1 MQKVS
6 IVTLGCPKN
15 QADSEM
21 IKGLLMEKGY
31 SYEQDPALADIIVV
45 NTCGF
50 IEDAK
55 QESINTLLEM
65 GQYKKTGRCKLMVAS
80 GCLTQRY
87 GKELMRE
94 MPELDV
100 ILGTTSFP
108 EIIEAINQ
116 AAQGKRVMNIR
127 HPDFVLPEGL
137 PRDSLEKSHYAYLR
151 IAEGCNNHCS
161 YCIIPKLR
169 GSYRSRRWQDILE
182 EGRSIVSGGAKEVIL
197 IAQDTTGYG
206 RDLYGERKL
215 PWLINK
221 LCEIDGLHWLRLLY
235 CYPDGITRELVE
247 TMRDQSKLCNYL
259 DIPIQHASD
268 KILKLMNRRTTADQ
282 TERLLNHLKENIP
295 GLVIRSTAIV
305 GFPGETDDDF
315 QKLLTLVRKGYID
328 RLGVFVYSREEDTP
342 AFGFS
347 GRVPRRTAE
356 ERKEILMLEQQQI
369 SLRNNR
375 AMVGQVLEVMTDGHD
390 QNGYYG
396 RTYGDAPEIDN
407 TVLFHSDKEIKAGE
421 FVRVKVE
428 HALEYDLVGRV
439 VG

>member
-1 MQKVS
+1 MQRVS
-6 IVTLGCPKN
+6 IITLGCPKN

-31 SYEQDPALADIIVV
+31 TYEQDPALADIIVV

-65 GQYKKTGRCKLMVAS
+65 AQYKKTGRCRLMVAS
-80 GCLTQRY
+80 GCLAQRY

-94 MPELDV
+94 MPEIDV
-100 ILGTTSFP
+100 LLGTTSFP
-108 EIIEAINQ
+108 EIIEAVKQ
-116 AAQGKRVMNIR
+116 AAQGKRVLNIR
-127 HPDFVLPEGL
+127 HPDSVIPEGL

-151 IAEGCNNHCS
+151 IAEGCDNHCS
-161 YCIIPKLR
+161 YCIIPRIR
-169 GSYRSRRWQDILE
+169 GSYRSRRWEDILE
-182 EGRSIVSGGAKEVIL
+182 EGKFLVSGGVKELIL
-197 IAQDTTGYG
+197 VAQDTTGYG

-221 LCEIDGLHWLRLLY
+221 LCEIDGLHWMRLLY

-268 KILKLMNRRTTADQ
+268 RILRLMNRRTTAAQ
-282 TERLLNHLKENIP
+282 TERLLNYVKENIP
-295 GLVIRSTAIV
+295 GVIIRSTVIV

-315 QKLLTLVRKGYID
+315 KKLLALVRKGYID

-342 AFGFS
+342 AYGFS
-347 GRVPRRTAE
+347 GRVPRSTAE
-356 ERKEILMLEQQQI
+356 QRREILMLEQQQI
-369 SLRNNR
+369 SLKNNR
-375 AMVGQVLEVMTDGHD
+375 EMVGKVLEVLTDGRD
-390 QNGYYG
+390 RDGYYG

-407 TVLFHSDKEIKAGE
+407 TVLFHSDKEIMAGE
-421 FVRVKVE
+421 YVRVKVE

>member
-1 MQKVS
+1 MQRVS
-6 IVTLGCPKN
+6 IITLGCPKN

-31 SYEQDPALADIIVV
+31 TYEQDPALADIIVV

-65 GQYKKTGRCKLMVAS
+65 AQYKKTGRCGLMVAS
-80 GCLTQRY
+80 GCLAQRY

-94 MPELDV
+94 MPEIDV
-100 ILGTTSFP
+100 LLGTTSFP
-108 EIIEAINQ
+108 EIIEAVKQ
-116 AAQGKRVMNIR
+116 AAQGKRVLNIR
-127 HPDFVLPEGL
+127 HPDFAIPEGQ
-137 PRDSLEKSHYAYLR
+137 PRDRLEKSHYAYLR
-151 IAEGCNNHCS
+151 NAKGCDHHCS
-161 YCIIPKLR
+161 YCIIPRIR
-169 GSYRSRRWQDILE
+169 GSYRSRRWNDTME
-182 EGRSIVSGGAKEVIL
+182 EGKFLVSDGAKELIL
-197 IAQDTTGYG
+197 VAQDTTGYG

-221 LCEIDGLHWLRLLY
+221 LCEIDGLHWMRLLY

-268 KILKLMNRRTTADQ
+268 RILRLMNRRTTAAQ
-282 TERLLNHLKENIP
+282 TERLLNYVKENIP
-295 GLVIRSTAIV
+295 GVIIRSTVIV
-305 GFPGETDDDF
+305 GFPGETEDDF
-315 QKLLTLVRKGYID
+315 KRLLTLVRKGYID

-342 AFGFS
+342 AYGFS
-347 GRVPRRTAE
+347 GRVPRSTAE
-356 ERKEILMLEQQQI
+356 QRREILMLEQQQI
-369 SLRNNR
+369 SLKNNR
-375 AMVGQVLEVMTDGHD
+375 EMVGKVLEVLTDGRD
-390 QNGYYG
+390 RDGYYG

-407 TVLFHSDKEIKAGE
+407 AVLFHSDREIKAGE
-421 FVRVKVE
+421 YVRVKVE

>member
-1 MQKVS
+1 MQRVS

-31 SYEQDPALADIIVV
+31 TYEQDPAQADIIVV

-65 GQYKKTGRCKLMVAS
+65 AQYKKTGRCRLMVAS
-80 GCLTQRY
+80 GCLAQRY

-94 MPELDV
+94 MPEIDV
-100 ILGTTSFP
+100 LLGTTSFP
-108 EIIEAINQ
+108 EIIEAVKQ
-116 AAQGKRVMNIR
+116 AAQGKRVLNIR
-127 HPDFVLPEGL
+127 HPDFAIPEGL
-137 PRDSLEKSHYAYLR
+137 PRDSLEKSHFAYLR
-151 IAEGCNNHCS
+151 IAEGCDNHCS
-161 YCIIPKLR
+161 YCVIPRIR
-169 GSYRSRRWQDILE
+169 GKYRSRRWEDILE
-182 EGRSIVSGGAKEVIL
+182 EGKSLVSGGAKELIL
-197 IAQDTTGYG
+197 VAQDTTGYG

-221 LCEIDGLHWLRLLY
+221 LCEIDGLHWMRLLY

-268 KILKLMNRRTTADQ
+268 RILRLMNRRTTAAQ
-282 TERLLNHLKENIP
+282 TERLLNYVKENIP
-295 GLVIRSTAIV
+295 GVIIRSTVIV
-305 GFPGETDDDF
+305 GFPGETEDDF
-315 QKLLTLVRKGYID
+315 KRLLTLVRKGYID

-342 AFGFS
+342 AYGFS
-347 GRVPRRTAE
+347 GRVPRSTAE
-356 ERKEILMLEQQQI
+356 QRREILMLEQQQI
-369 SLRNNR
+369 SLKNNR
-375 AMVGQVLEVMTDGHD
+375 EMVGKVLEVLTDGRD
-390 QNGYYG
+390 RDGYYG

-407 TVLFHSDKEIKAGE
+407 TVLFHSDKEIMAGE
-421 FVRVKVE
+421 YVRVKVE

>member
-15 QADSEM
+15 LADSEI

-31 SYEQDPALADIIVV
+31 YYEQDPALADIIVV

-55 QESINTLLEM
+55 LESINTLLEM
-65 GQYKKTGRCKLMVAS
+65 AQYKKTGRCRLMVAS

-94 MPELDV
+94 MPEIDV
-100 ILGTTSFP
+100 LMGTTSFP
-108 EIIEAINQ
+108 EIVEAINQ
-116 AAQGKRVMNIR
+116 AAQGKRVLNIR
-127 HPDFVLPEGL
+127 HPDFFIPEGL
-137 PRDSLEKSHYAYLR
+137 PRDSLENSHYAYLR
-151 IAEGCNNHCS
+151 IAEGCDNHCS
-161 YCIIPKLR
+161 YCIIPRIR
-169 GSYRSRRWQDILE
+169 GRYRSRRWEDILE
-182 EGRSIVSGGAKEVIL
+182 EGRSLVSGGAKELIL

-215 PWLINK
+215 PWLLSK
-221 LCEIDGLHWLRLLY
+221 LCDIDGLYWLRLLY

-247 TMRDQSKLCNYL
+247 TMNAQPKLCNYL

-268 KILKLMNRRTTADQ
+268 RILRSMNRRTTAAQ
-282 TERLLNHLKENIP
+282 TERLLNYVKENIP
-295 GLVIRSTAIV
+295 GVVIRSTVIV

-315 QKLLTLVRKGYID
+315 RKLLALIRKGYID

-342 AFGFS
+342 AYGFS
-347 GRVPRRTAE
+347 GRVPRSTAR

-375 AMVGQVLEVMTDGHD
+375 AMVGKVLEVLTDGHD
-390 QNGYYG
+390 RDGYYG

-407 TVLFHSDKEIKAGE
+407 AVLFHSDKEIKAGE
-421 FVRVKVE
+421 YVRVKVE

>member
-15 QADSEM
+15 QADSEL

-31 SYEQDPALADIIVV
+31 SYEQDPALADVIVV

-65 GQYKKTGRCKLMVAS
+65 AQYKKIGRCRLMVAT
-80 GCLTQRY
+80 GCLAQRY

-94 MPELDV
+94 MPEIDV
-100 ILGTTSFP
+100 LMGTTSFP
-108 EIIEAINQ
+108 EIVEAINQ
-116 AAQGKRVMNIR
+116 AAQGKRVLNIR
-127 HPDFVLPEGL
+127 HPDFVIPEGL
-137 PRDSLEKSHYAYLR
+137 PRDSLENSHYAYLR
-151 IAEGCNNHCS
+151 IAEGCDNHCS
-161 YCIIPKLR
+161 YCIIPRIR
-169 GSYRSRRWQDILE
+169 GRYRSRRWEDILE
-182 EGRSIVSGGAKEVIL
+182 EGRSLVSGGAKELIL

-215 PWLINK
+215 PWLLSK
-221 LCEIDGLHWLRLLY
+221 LCDIDGLYWLRLLY

-247 TMRDQSKLCNYL
+247 TMNAQPKLCNYL

-268 KILKLMNRRTTADQ
+268 RILRSMNRRTTAAQ
-282 TERLLNHLKENIP
+282 TERLLNYVKENIP
-295 GLVIRSTAIV
+295 GVVIRSTVIV

-315 QKLLTLVRKGYID
+315 RKLLALIRKGYID

-342 AFGFS
+342 AYGFS
-347 GRVPRRTAE
+347 GRVPRSTAR

-375 AMVGQVLEVMTDGHD
+375 AMVGKVLEVITDGRVRAR
-390 QNGYYG
+390 YYG

-407 TVLFHSDKEIKAGE
+407 AVLFHSDKDIKAGE
-421 FVRVKVE
+421 YVRVKVE

>member
-1 MQKVS
+1 MQRVS
-6 IVTLGCPKN
+6 IITLGCPKN

-31 SYEQDPALADIIVV
+31 TYEQDPALADIIVV

-65 GQYKKTGRCKLMVAS
+65 AQYKKTGRCGLMVAS
-80 GCLTQRY
+80 GCLAQRY

-94 MPELDV
+94 MPEIDV
-100 ILGTTSFP
+100 LLGTTSFP
-108 EIIEAINQ
+108 EIIEAVKQ
-116 AAQGKRVMNIR
+116 ATQGKRVLNIR
-127 HPDFVLPEGL
+127 HPDFAIPEGL

-151 IAEGCNNHCS
+151 IAEGCDNHCS
-161 YCIIPKLR
+161 YCIIPRIR
-169 GSYRSRRWQDILE
+169 GKYRSRRWEDILG
-182 EGRSIVSGGAKEVIL
+182 EGKFLVSGGAKELIL
-197 IAQDTTGYG
+197 VAQDTTGYG

-221 LCEIDGLHWLRLLY
+221 LCEIDGLYWLRLLY

-247 TMRDQSKLCNYL
+247 TVRDHPKLCNYL

-268 KILKLMNRRTTADQ
+268 RILRSMNRRTTAAQ
-282 TERLLNHLKENIP
+282 TERLLNYVKENIP
-295 GLVIRSTAIV
+295 GVIIRSTVIV

-315 QKLLTLVRKGYID
+315 KKLLTLVRKGYID

-342 AFGFS
+342 AYGFS
-347 GRVPRRTAE
+347 GRVPRSIAE
-356 ERKEILMLEQQQI
+356 QRREILMLEQQQI
-369 SLRNNR
+369 SLKNNR
-375 AMVGQVLEVMTDGHD
+375 EMVGKVLEVLTDGRD
-390 QNGYYG
+390 RDGYYG

-407 TVLFHSDKEIKAGE
+407 TVLFHSDKEIMAGE
-421 FVRVKVE
+421 YVRVKVE

>member
-1 MQKVS
+1 MQRVS
-6 IVTLGCPKN
+6 IITLGCPKN

-31 SYEQDPALADIIVV
+31 TYEQDPALADIIVV

-65 GQYKKTGRCKLMVAS
+65 AQYKKTGRCGLMVAS
-80 GCLTQRY
+80 GCLAQRY

-94 MPELDV
+94 MPEIDV
-100 ILGTTSFP
+100 LLGTTSFP
-108 EIIEAINQ
+108 EIIEAVKQ
-116 AAQGKRVMNIR
+116 AAQGKRVLNIR
-127 HPDFVLPEGL
+127 HPDFAIPEGL

-151 IAEGCNNHCS
+151 IAEGCDNHCS
-161 YCIIPKLR
+161 YCIIPRIR
-169 GSYRSRRWQDILE
+169 GSYRSRRWEDILE
-182 EGRSIVSGGAKEVIL
+182 EGKFLVSDGAKELIL
-197 IAQDTTGYG
+197 VAQDTTGYG

-221 LCEIDGLHWLRLLY
+221 LCEIDGLHWMRLLY

-268 KILKLMNRRTTADQ
+268 RILRLMNRRTTAAQ
-282 TERLLNHLKENIP
+282 TERLLNYVKENIP
-295 GLVIRSTAIV
+295 GVIIRSTVIV
-305 GFPGETDDDF
+305 GFPGETEDDF
-315 QKLLTLVRKGYID
+315 KRLLTLVRKGYID

-342 AFGFS
+342 AYGFS
-347 GRVPRRTAE
+347 GRVPRSTAE
-356 ERKEILMLEQQQI
+356 QRREILMLEQQQI
-369 SLRNNR
+369 SLKNNR
-375 AMVGQVLEVMTDGHD
+375 EMVGKVLEVLTDGRD
-390 QNGYYG
+390 RDGYYG

-407 TVLFHSDKEIKAGE
+407 TVLFHSDKEIMAGE
-421 FVRVKVE
+421 YVRVKVE

-439 VG
+439 V

>member
-1 MQKVS
+1 MQRVS
-6 IVTLGCPKN
+6 IITLGCPKN

-31 SYEQDPALADIIVV
+31 TYEQDPALADIIVV

-65 GQYKKTGRCKLMVAS
+65 AQYKKTGRCGLMVAS
-80 GCLTQRY
+80 GCLAQRY

-94 MPELDV
+94 MPEIDV
-100 ILGTTSFP
+100 LLGTTSFP
-108 EIIEAINQ
+108 EIIEAVKQ
-116 AAQGKRVMNIR
+116 AAQGKRVLNIR
-127 HPDFVLPEGL
+127 HPDFAIPEGL

-151 IAEGCNNHCS
+151 IAEGCDNHCS
-161 YCIIPKLR
+161 YCIIPRIR
-169 GSYRSRRWQDILE
+169 GSYRSRRWEDILE
-182 EGRSIVSGGAKEVIL
+182 EGKFLVSGGVKELIL
-197 IAQDTTGYG
+197 VAQDTTGYG

-221 LCEIDGLHWLRLLY
+221 LCEIDGLHWMRLLY

-268 KILKLMNRRTTADQ
+268 RILRLMNRRTTAAQ
-282 TERLLNHLKENIP
+282 TERLLNYVKENIP
-295 GLVIRSTAIV
+295 GVIIRSTVIV

-315 QKLLTLVRKGYID
+315 KKLLALVRKGYID

-342 AFGFS
+342 AYGFS
-347 GRVPRRTAE
+347 GRVPRSTAE
-356 ERKEILMLEQQQI
+356 QRREILMLEQQQI
-369 SLRNNR
+369 SLKNNR
-375 AMVGQVLEVMTDGHD
+375 EMVGKVLEVLADGRD
-390 QNGYYG
+390 RDGYYG

-407 TVLFHSDKEIKAGE
+407 AVLFHSDREIKAGE
-421 FVRVKVE
+421 YVRVKVE

>member
-1 MQKVS
+1 MQRVS
-6 IVTLGCPKN
+6 IITLGCPKN

-31 SYEQDPALADIIVV
+31 TYEQDPALADIIVV

-65 GQYKKTGRCKLMVAS
+65 AQYKKTGRCRLMVAS
-80 GCLTQRY
+80 GCLAQRY

-94 MPELDV
+94 MPEIDV
-100 ILGTTSFP
+100 LLGTTSFP
-108 EIIEAINQ
+108 EIIEAVKQ
-116 AAQGKRVMNIR
+116 AAQGKRVLNIR
-127 HPDFVLPEGL
+127 HPDSVIPEGL

-151 IAEGCNNHCS
+151 IAEGCDNHCS
-161 YCIIPKLR
+161 YCIIPRIR
-169 GSYRSRRWQDILE
+169 GSYRSRRWEDILE
-182 EGRSIVSGGAKEVIL
+182 EGKFLVSDGAKELIL
-197 IAQDTTGYG
+197 VAQDTTGYG

-221 LCEIDGLHWLRLLY
+221 LCEIDGLHWMRLLY

-268 KILKLMNRRTTADQ
+268 RILRLMNRRTTAAQ
-282 TERLLNHLKENIP
+282 TERLLNYVKENIP
-295 GLVIRSTAIV
+295 GVIIRSTVIV
-305 GFPGETDDDF
+305 GFPGETEDDF
-315 QKLLTLVRKGYID
+315 KRLLTLVRKGYID

-342 AFGFS
+342 AYGFS
-347 GRVPRRTAE
+347 GRVPRSTAE
-356 ERKEILMLEQQQI
+356 QRREILMLEQQQI
-369 SLRNNR
+369 SLKNNR
-375 AMVGQVLEVMTDGHD
+375 EMVGKVLEVLTDGRD
-390 QNGYYG
+390 RDGYYG

-407 TVLFHSDKEIKAGE
+407 TVLFHSDKEIMAGE
-421 FVRVKVE
+421 YVRVKVE

-439 VG
+439 V

>member
-1 MQKVS
+1 MQRVS
-6 IVTLGCPKN
+6 IITLGCPKN

-31 SYEQDPALADIIVV
+31 TYEQDPALADIIVV

-65 GQYKKTGRCKLMVAS
+65 AQYKKTGRCRLMVAS
-80 GCLTQRY
+80 GCLAQRY

-94 MPELDV
+94 MPEIDV
-100 ILGTTSFP
+100 LLGTTSFP
-108 EIIEAINQ
+108 EIIEAVKQ
-116 AAQGKRVMNIR
+116 AAQGKRVLNIR
-127 HPDFVLPEGL
+127 HPDFAIPEGL
-137 PRDSLEKSHYAYLR
+137 PRDSLEKSHFAYLR
-151 IAEGCNNHCS
+151 IAEGCDNHCS
-161 YCIIPKLR
+161 YCVIPRIR
-169 GSYRSRRWQDILE
+169 GKYRSRRWEDILE
-182 EGRSIVSGGAKEVIL
+182 EGKSLVSGGAKELIL
-197 IAQDTTGYG
+197 VAQDTTGYG

-221 LCEIDGLHWLRLLY
+221 LCEIDGLHWMRLLY

-268 KILKLMNRRTTADQ
+268 RILRLMNRRTTAAQ
-282 TERLLNHLKENIP
+282 TERLLNYVKENIP
-295 GLVIRSTAIV
+295 GVIIRSTVIV
-305 GFPGETDDDF
+305 GFPGETEDDF
-315 QKLLTLVRKGYID
+315 KRLLTLVRKGYID

-342 AFGFS
+342 AYGFS
-347 GRVPRRTAE
+347 GRVPRSTAE
-356 ERKEILMLEQQQI
+356 QRREILMLEQQQI
-369 SLRNNR
+369 SLKNNR
-375 AMVGQVLEVMTDGHD
+375 EMVGKVLEVLTDGRD
-390 QNGYYG
+390 RDGYYG

-407 TVLFHSDKEIKAGE
+407 AVLFHSDREIKAGE
-421 FVRVKVE
+421 YVRVKVE

-439 VG
+439 V

>member
-1 MQKVS
+1 MQRVS
-6 IVTLGCPKN
+6 IITLGCPKN

-31 SYEQDPALADIIVV
+31 TYEQDPAQADIIVV

-65 GQYKKTGRCKLMVAS
+65 AQYKKTGRCRLMVAS
-80 GCLTQRY
+80 GCLAQRY

-94 MPELDV
+94 MPEIDV
-100 ILGTTSFP
+100 LLGTTSFP
-108 EIIEAINQ
+108 EIIEAVKQ
-116 AAQGKRVMNIR
+116 AAQGKRVLNIR
-127 HPDFVLPEGL
+127 HPDFAIPEGL

-151 IAEGCNNHCS
+151 IAEGCDNHCS
-161 YCIIPKLR
+161 YCIIPRIR
-169 GSYRSRRWQDILE
+169 GSYRSRRWEDILE
-182 EGRSIVSGGAKEVIL
+182 EGKFLVSDGAKELIL
-197 IAQDTTGYG
+197 VAQDTTGYG

-221 LCEIDGLHWLRLLY
+221 LCEIDGLHWMRLLY

-268 KILKLMNRRTTADQ
+268 RILRLMNRRTTAAQ
-282 TERLLNHLKENIP
+282 TERLLNYVKENIP
-295 GLVIRSTAIV
+295 GVIIRSTVIV
-305 GFPGETDDDF
+305 GFPGETEDDF
-315 QKLLTLVRKGYID
+315 KRLLTLVRKGYID

-342 AFGFS
+342 AYGFS
-347 GRVPRRTAE
+347 GRVPRSTAE
-356 ERKEILMLEQQQI
+356 QRREILMLEQQQI
-369 SLRNNR
+369 SLKNNR
-375 AMVGQVLEVMTDGHD
+375 EMVGKVLEVLTDGRD
-390 QNGYYG
+390 RDGYYG

-407 TVLFHSDKEIKAGE
+407 TVLFHSDKEIMAGE
-421 FVRVKVE
+421 YVRVKVE

-439 VG
+439 V

>member
-1 MQKVS
+1 MQRVS
-6 IVTLGCPKN
+6 IITLGCPKN

-31 SYEQDPALADIIVV
+31 TYEQDPALADIIVV

-65 GQYKKTGRCKLMVAS
+65 AQYKKTGRCGLMVAS
-80 GCLTQRY
+80 GCLAQRY

-94 MPELDV
+94 MPEIDV
-100 ILGTTSFP
+100 LLGTTSFP
-108 EIIEAINQ
+108 EIIEAVKQ
-116 AAQGKRVMNIR
+116 AAQGKRVLNIR
-127 HPDFVLPEGL
+127 HPDFAIPEGL

-151 IAEGCNNHCS
+151 IAEGCDNHCS
-161 YCIIPKLR
+161 YCIIPRIR
-169 GSYRSRRWQDILE
+169 GSYRSRRWEDILE
-182 EGRSIVSGGAKEVIL
+182 EGKFLVSDGAKELIL
-197 IAQDTTGYG
+197 VAQDTTGYG

-221 LCEIDGLHWLRLLY
+221 LCEIDGLHWMRLLY

-268 KILKLMNRRTTADQ
+268 RILRLMNRRTTAAQ
-282 TERLLNHLKENIP
+282 TERLLNYVKENIP
-295 GLVIRSTAIV
+295 GVIIRSTVIV

-315 QKLLTLVRKGYID
+315 KKLLALVRKGYID

-342 AFGFS
+342 AYGFS
-347 GRVPRRTAE
+347 GRVPRSTAE
-356 ERKEILMLEQQQI
+356 QRREILMLEQQQI
-369 SLRNNR
+369 SLKNNR
-375 AMVGQVLEVMTDGHD
+375 EMVGKVLEVLTDGRD
-390 QNGYYG
+390 RDGYYG

-407 TVLFHSDKEIKAGE
+407 TVLFHSDKEIMAGE
-421 FVRVKVE
+421 YVRVKVE

>member
-1 MQKVS
+1 MQRVS
-6 IVTLGCPKN
+6 IITLGCPKN

-31 SYEQDPALADIIVV
+31 TYEQDPALADIIVV

-65 GQYKKTGRCKLMVAS
+65 AQYKKTGRCGLMVAS
-80 GCLTQRY
+80 GCLAQRY

-94 MPELDV
+94 MPEIDV
-100 ILGTTSFP
+100 LLGTTSFP
-108 EIIEAINQ
+108 EIIEAVKQ
-116 AAQGKRVMNIR
+116 AAQGKRVLNIR
-127 HPDFVLPEGL
+127 HPDFAIPEGL

-151 IAEGCNNHCS
+151 IAEGCDNHCS
-161 YCIIPKLR
+161 YCIIPRIR
-169 GSYRSRRWQDILE
+169 GSYRSRRWEDILE
-182 EGRSIVSGGAKEVIL
+182 EGKFLVSDGAKELIL
-197 IAQDTTGYG
+197 VAQDTTGYG

-221 LCEIDGLHWLRLLY
+221 LCEIDGLHWMRLLY

-268 KILKLMNRRTTADQ
+268 RILRLMNRRTTAAQ
-282 TERLLNHLKENIP
+282 TERLLNYVKENIP
-295 GLVIRSTAIV
+295 GVIIRSTVIV
-305 GFPGETDDDF
+305 GFPGETEDDF
-315 QKLLTLVRKGYID
+315 KRLLTLVRKGYID

-342 AFGFS
+342 AYGFS
-347 GRVPRRTAE
+347 GRVPRSTAE
-356 ERKEILMLEQQQI
+356 QRREILMLEQQQI
-369 SLRNNR
+369 SLKNNR
-375 AMVGQVLEVMTDGHD
+375 EMVGKVLEVLTDGRD
-390 QNGYYG
+390 RDGYYG

-407 TVLFHSDKEIKAGE
+407 AVLFHSDKEIMAGE
-421 FVRVKVE
+421 YVRVKVE

>member
-15 QADSEM
+15 QADSEL
-21 IKGLLMEKGY
+21 IKGLLMERGY

-45 NTCGF
+45 NTCCF

-55 QESINTLLEM
+55 RESINTLLEM
-65 GQYKKTGRCKLMVAS
+65 AQYKITGRCRLLVAS
-80 GCLTQRY
+80 GCLAQRY

-94 MPELDV
+94 MPEIDV
-100 ILGTTSFP
+100 LLGTTSFP
-108 EIIEAINQ
+108 EIIEAISQ
-116 AAQGKRVMNIR
+116 AAQGKRVLNIR

-137 PRDSLEKSHYAYLR
+137 PRDSLGKSHYAYLR
-151 IAEGCNNHCS
+151 IAEGCDNHCS
-161 YCIIPKLR
+161 YCIIPRIR
-169 GSYRSRRWQDILE
+169 GSYRSRHWEDILE
-182 EGRSIVSGGAKEVIL
+182 EGRYLVSGGAKELIL

-206 RDLYGERKL
+206 RDLYGERRL

-221 LCEIDGLHWLRLLY
+221 LCDIDGLYWLRLLY
-235 CYPDGITRELVE
+235 CYPDGITRELIE
-247 TMRDQSKLCNYL
+247 TMNAQPKLCNYL

-268 KILKLMNRRTTADQ
+268 RILRRMNRRTTAAQ
-282 TERLLNHLKENIP
+282 TERLLSYVKENIP
-295 GLVIRSTAIV
+295 GVVIRSTVIV

-315 QKLLTLVRKGYID
+315 RKLLTLVRKGYID

-342 AFGFS
+342 AYGFS
-347 GRVPRRTAE
+347 GRVPRSTAE
-356 ERKEILMLEQQQI
+356 QRREILMLEQQQI

-375 AMVGQVLEVMTDGHD
+375 AMVGKVLEVMTDGHD
-390 QNGYYG
+390 RDGYYG

-407 TVLFHSDKEIKAGE
+407 AVLFHSDKEIKAGE
-421 FVRVKVE
+421 YVRVKVE

>member
-15 QADSEM
+15 QADSEL
-21 IKGLLMEKGY
+21 IKGLLMERGY

-45 NTCGF
+45 NTCCF

-55 QESINTLLEM
+55 RESINTLLEM
-65 GQYKKTGRCKLMVAS
+65 AQYKITGRCRLLVAS
-80 GCLTQRY
+80 GCLAQRY

-94 MPELDV
+94 MPEIDV
-100 ILGTTSFP
+100 LLGTTSFP
-108 EIIEAINQ
+108 EIIEAVKQ
-116 AAQGKRVMNIR
+116 AAQGKRVLNIR
-127 HPDFVLPEGL
+127 HPDFAIPEGL
-137 PRDSLEKSHYAYLR
+137 PRDSLEKSHFAYLR
-151 IAEGCNNHCS
+151 IAEGCDNHCS
-161 YCIIPKLR
+161 YCVIPRIR
-169 GSYRSRRWQDILE
+169 GKYRSRRWEDILE
-182 EGRSIVSGGAKEVIL
+182 EGKSLVSGGAKELIL
-197 IAQDTTGYG
+197 VAQDTTGYG

-221 LCEIDGLHWLRLLY
+221 LCEIDGLHWMRLLY

-268 KILKLMNRRTTADQ
+268 RILRLMNRRTTAAQ
-282 TERLLNHLKENIP
+282 TERLLNYVKENIP
-295 GLVIRSTAIV
+295 GVIIRSTVIV
-305 GFPGETDDDF
+305 GFPGETEDDF
-315 QKLLTLVRKGYID
+315 KRLLTLVRKGYID

-342 AFGFS
+342 AYGFS
-347 GRVPRRTAE
+347 GRVPRSTAE
-356 ERKEILMLEQQQI
+356 QRREILMLEQQQI
-369 SLRNNR
+369 SLKNNR
-375 AMVGQVLEVMTDGHD
+375 EMVGKVLEVLADGRD
-390 QNGYYG
+390 RDGYYG

-407 TVLFHSDKEIKAGE
+407 AVLFHSDKEIKAGE
-421 FVRVKVE
+421 YVRVKVE

>member
-1 MQKVS
+1 MQRVS
-6 IVTLGCPKN
+6 IITLGCPKN

-31 SYEQDPALADIIVV
+31 TYEQDPALADIIVV

-55 QESINTLLEM
+55 QESIKTLLEM
-65 GQYKKTGRCKLMVAS
+65 AQYKKTGRCGLMVAS
-80 GCLTQRY
+80 GCLAQRY

-94 MPELDV
+94 MPEIDV
-100 ILGTTSFP
+100 LLGTTSFP
-108 EIIEAINQ
+108 EIIEAVKQ
-116 AAQGKRVMNIR
+116 AAQGKRVLNIR
-127 HPDFVLPEGL
+127 HPDFAIPEGL

-151 IAEGCNNHCS
+151 IAEGCDNHCS
-161 YCIIPKLR
+161 YCIIPRIR
-169 GSYRSRRWQDILE
+169 GSYRSRRWEDILE
-182 EGRSIVSGGAKEVIL
+182 EGKFLVSDGAKELIL
-197 IAQDTTGYG
+197 VAQDTTGYG

-221 LCEIDGLHWLRLLY
+221 LCEIDGLHWMRLLY

-268 KILKLMNRRTTADQ
+268 RILRLMNRRTTAAQ
-282 TERLLNHLKENIP
+282 TERLLNYVKENIP
-295 GLVIRSTAIV
+295 GVIIRSTVIV
-305 GFPGETDDDF
+305 GFPGETEDDF
-315 QKLLTLVRKGYID
+315 KRLLTLVRKGYID

-342 AFGFS
+342 AYGFS
-347 GRVPRRTAE
+347 GRVPRSTAE
-356 ERKEILMLEQQQI
+356 QRREILMLEQQQI
-369 SLRNNR
+369 SLKNNR
-375 AMVGQVLEVMTDGHD
+375 EMVGKVLEVLTDGRD
-390 QNGYYG
+390 RDGYYG

-407 TVLFHSDKEIKAGE
+407 AVLFHSDREIKAGE
-421 FVRVKVE
+421 YVRVKVE

>member
-1 MQKVS
+1 MQRVS
-6 IVTLGCPKN
+6 IITLGCPKN

-31 SYEQDPALADIIVV
+31 TYEQDPALADIIVV

-65 GQYKKTGRCKLMVAS
+65 AQYKKTGRCRLMVAS
-80 GCLTQRY
+80 GCLAQRY

-94 MPELDV
+94 MPEIDV
-100 ILGTTSFP
+100 LLGTTSFP
-108 EIIEAINQ
+108 EIIEAVKQ
-116 AAQGKRVMNIR
+116 AAQGKRVLNIR
-127 HPDFVLPEGL
+127 HPDFAIPEGL

-151 IAEGCNNHCS
+151 IAEGCDNHCS
-161 YCIIPKLR
+161 YCIIPRIR
-169 GSYRSRRWQDILE
+169 GSYRSRRWEDILE
-182 EGRSIVSGGAKEVIL
+182 EGKFLVSDGAKELIL
-197 IAQDTTGYG
+197 VAQDTTGYG

-221 LCEIDGLHWLRLLY
+221 LCEIDGLHWMRLLY

-268 KILKLMNRRTTADQ
+268 RILRLMNRRTTAAQ
-282 TERLLNHLKENIP
+282 TERLLNYVKENIP
-295 GLVIRSTAIV
+295 GVIIRSTVIV
-305 GFPGETDDDF
+305 GFPGETEDDF
-315 QKLLTLVRKGYID
+315 KRLLTLVRKGYID

-342 AFGFS
+342 AYGFS
-347 GRVPRRTAE
+347 GRVPRSTAE
-356 ERKEILMLEQQQI
+356 QRREILMLEQQQI
-369 SLRNNR
+369 SLKNNR
-375 AMVGQVLEVMTDGHD
+375 EMVGKVLEVLTDGRD
-390 QNGYYG
+390 RDGYYG

-407 TVLFHSDKEIKAGE
+407 AVLFHSDKEIMAGE
-421 FVRVKVE
+421 YVRVKVE

-439 VG
+439 V

>member
-1 MQKVS
+1 MQRVS
-6 IVTLGCPKN
+6 IITLGCPKN

-31 SYEQDPALADIIVV
+31 TYEQDPALADIIVV

-65 GQYKKTGRCKLMVAS
+65 AQYKKTGRCRLMVAS
-80 GCLTQRY
+80 GCLAQRY

-94 MPELDV
+94 MPEIDV
-100 ILGTTSFP
+100 LLGTTSFP
-108 EIIEAINQ
+108 EIIEAVKQ
-116 AAQGKRVMNIR
+116 AAQGKRVLNIR
-127 HPDFVLPEGL
+127 HPDFAIPEGL

-151 IAEGCNNHCS
+151 IAEGCDNHCS
-161 YCIIPKLR
+161 YCIIPRIR
-169 GSYRSRRWQDILE
+169 GSYRSRRWEDILE
-182 EGRSIVSGGAKEVIL
+182 EGKFLVSDGAKELIL
-197 IAQDTTGYG
+197 VAQDTTGYG

-221 LCEIDGLHWLRLLY
+221 LCEIDGLHWMRLLY

-268 KILKLMNRRTTADQ
+268 RILRLMNRRTTAAQ
-282 TERLLNHLKENIP
+282 TERLLNYVKENIP
-295 GLVIRSTAIV
+295 GVIIRSTVIV
-305 GFPGETDDDF
+305 GFPGETEDDF
-315 QKLLTLVRKGYID
+315 KRLLTLVRKGYID

-342 AFGFS
+342 AYGFS
-347 GRVPRRTAE
+347 GRVPRSTAE
-356 ERKEILMLEQQQI
+356 QRREILMLEQQQI
-369 SLRNNR
+369 SLKNNR
-375 AMVGQVLEVMTDGHD
+375 EMVGKVLEVLTDGRD
-390 QNGYYG
+390 RDGYYG

-407 TVLFHSDKEIKAGE
+407 AVLFHSDREIKAGE
-421 FVRVKVE
+421 YVRVKVE

>member
-1 MQKVS
+1 MQRVS
-6 IVTLGCPKN
+6 IITLGCPKN

-31 SYEQDPALADIIVV
+31 TYEQDPALADIIVV

-65 GQYKKTGRCKLMVAS
+65 AQYKKTGRCRLMVAS
-80 GCLTQRY
+80 GCLAQRY

-94 MPELDV
+94 MPEIDV
-100 ILGTTSFP
+100 LLGTTSFP
-108 EIIEAINQ
+108 EIIEAVKQ
-116 AAQGKRVMNIR
+116 AAQGKRVLNIR
-127 HPDFVLPEGL
+127 HPDFAIPEGL

-151 IAEGCNNHCS
+151 IAEGCDNHCS
-161 YCIIPKLR
+161 YCIIPRIR
-169 GSYRSRRWQDILE
+169 GSYRSRRWEDILE
-182 EGRSIVSGGAKEVIL
+182 EGKFLVSDGAKELIL
-197 IAQDTTGYG
+197 VAQDTTGYG

-221 LCEIDGLHWLRLLY
+221 LCEIDGLHWMRLLY

-268 KILKLMNRRTTADQ
+268 RILRLMNRRTTAAQ
-282 TERLLNHLKENIP
+282 TERLLNYVKENIP
-295 GLVIRSTAIV
+295 GVIIRSTVIV
-305 GFPGETDDDF
+305 GFPGETEDDF
-315 QKLLTLVRKGYID
+315 KRLLTLVRKGYID

-342 AFGFS
+342 AYGFS
-347 GRVPRRTAE
+347 GRVPRSTAE
-356 ERKEILMLEQQQI
+356 QRREILMLEQQQI
-369 SLRNNR
+369 SLKNNR
-375 AMVGQVLEVMTDGHD
+375 EMVGKVLEVLTDGRD
-390 QNGYYG
+390 RDGYYG

-407 TVLFHSDKEIKAGE
+407 TVLFHSDKEIMAGE
-421 FVRVKVE
+421 YVRVKVE

-439 VG
+439 V

>member
-1 MQKVS
+1 MQRVS
-6 IVTLGCPKN
+6 IITLGCPKN

-31 SYEQDPALADIIVV
+31 TYEQDPALADIIVV

-65 GQYKKTGRCKLMVAS
+65 AQYKKTGRCRLMVAS
-80 GCLTQRY
+80 GCLAQRY

-94 MPELDV
+94 MPEIDV
-100 ILGTTSFP
+100 LLGTTSFP
-108 EIIEAINQ
+108 EIIEAVKQ
-116 AAQGKRVMNIR
+116 AAQGKRVLNIR
-127 HPDFVLPEGL
+127 HPDFAIPEGL

-151 IAEGCNNHCS
+151 IAEGCDNHCS
-161 YCIIPKLR
+161 YCIIPRIR
-169 GSYRSRRWQDILE
+169 GSYRSRRWEDILE
-182 EGRSIVSGGAKEVIL
+182 EGKSLVSGGAKELIL
-197 IAQDTTGYG
+197 VAQDTTGYG

-221 LCEIDGLHWLRLLY
+221 LCEIDGLHWMRLLY

-268 KILKLMNRRTTADQ
+268 RILRLMNRRTTAAQ
-282 TERLLNHLKENIP
+282 TERLLNYVKENIP
-295 GLVIRSTAIV
+295 GVIIRSTVIV
-305 GFPGETDDDF
+305 GFPGETEDDF
-315 QKLLTLVRKGYID
+315 KRLLTLVRKGYID

-342 AFGFS
+342 AYGFS
-347 GRVPRRTAE
+347 GRVPRSTAE
-356 ERKEILMLEQQQI
+356 QRREILMLEQQQI
-369 SLRNNR
+369 SLKNNR
-375 AMVGQVLEVMTDGHD
+375 EMVGKVLEVLTDGRD
-390 QNGYYG
+390 RDGYYG

-407 TVLFHSDKEIKAGE
+407 TVLFHSDKEIMAGE
-421 FVRVKVE
+421 YVRVKVE

-439 VG
+439 V

>member
-1 MQKVS
+1 MQRVS
-6 IVTLGCPKN
+6 IITLGCPKN

-31 SYEQDPALADIIVV
+31 TYEQDPALADIIVV

-55 QESINTLLEM
+55 QESIKTLLEM
-65 GQYKKTGRCKLMVAS
+65 AQYKKTGRCGLMVAS
-80 GCLTQRY
+80 GCLAQRY

-94 MPELDV
+94 MPEIDV
-100 ILGTTSFP
+100 LLGTTSFP
-108 EIIEAINQ
+108 EIIEAVKQ
-116 AAQGKRVMNIR
+116 AAQGKRVLNIR
-127 HPDFVLPEGL
+127 HPDFAIPEGL

-151 IAEGCNNHCS
+151 IAEGCDNHCS
-161 YCIIPKLR
+161 YCIIPRIR
-169 GSYRSRRWQDILE
+169 GSYRSRRWEDILE
-182 EGRSIVSGGAKEVIL
+182 EGKFLVSDGAKELIL
-197 IAQDTTGYG
+197 VAQDTTGYG

-221 LCEIDGLHWLRLLY
+221 LCEIDGLHWMRLLY

-268 KILKLMNRRTTADQ
+268 RILRLMNRRTTAAQ
-282 TERLLNHLKENIP
+282 TERLLNYVKENIP
-295 GLVIRSTAIV
+295 GVIIRSTVIV
-305 GFPGETDDDF
+305 GFPGETEDDF
-315 QKLLTLVRKGYID
+315 KRLLTLVRKGYID

-342 AFGFS
+342 AYGFS
-347 GRVPRRTAE
+347 GRVPRSTAE
-356 ERKEILMLEQQQI
+356 QRREILMLEQQQI
-369 SLRNNR
+369 SLKNNR
-375 AMVGQVLEVMTDGHD
+375 EMVGKVLEVLTDGRD
-390 QNGYYG
+390 RDGYYG

-407 TVLFHSDKEIKAGE
+407 TVLFHSDKEIMAGE
-421 FVRVKVE
+421 YVRVKVE

>member
-1 MQKVS
+1 MQRVS
-6 IVTLGCPKN
+6 IITLGCPKN

-31 SYEQDPALADIIVV
+31 TYEQDPAQADIIVV

-65 GQYKKTGRCKLMVAS
+65 AQYKKTGRCGLMVAS
-80 GCLTQRY
+80 GCLAQRY

-94 MPELDV
+94 MPEIDV
-100 ILGTTSFP
+100 LLGTTSFP
-108 EIIEAINQ
+108 EIIEAVKQ
-116 AAQGKRVMNIR
+116 AAQGKRVLNIR
-127 HPDFVLPEGL
+127 HPDFAIPEGL

-151 IAEGCNNHCS
+151 IAEGCDNHCS
-161 YCIIPKLR
+161 YCIIPRIR
-169 GSYRSRRWQDILE
+169 GSYRSRRWEDILE
-182 EGRSIVSGGAKEVIL
+182 EGKFLVSDGAKELIL
-197 IAQDTTGYG
+197 VAQDTTGYG

-221 LCEIDGLHWLRLLY
+221 LCEIDGLHWMRLLY

-268 KILKLMNRRTTADQ
+268 RILRLMNRRTTAAQ
-282 TERLLNHLKENIP
+282 TERLLNYVKENIP
-295 GLVIRSTAIV
+295 GVIIRSTVIV
-305 GFPGETDDDF
+305 GFPGETEDDF
-315 QKLLTLVRKGYID
+315 KRLLTLVRKGYID

-342 AFGFS
+342 AYGFS
-347 GRVPRRTAE
+347 GRVPRSTAE
-356 ERKEILMLEQQQI
+356 QRREILMLEQQQI
-369 SLRNNR
+369 SLKNNR
-375 AMVGQVLEVMTDGHD
+375 EMVGKVLEVLTDGRD
-390 QNGYYG
+390 RDGYYG

-407 TVLFHSDKEIKAGE
+407 AVLFHSDKEIMAGE
-421 FVRVKVE
+421 YVRVKVE

-439 VG
+439 V

>member
-15 QADSEM
+15 QADSEL

-31 SYEQDPALADIIVV
+31 SYEQDPALADVIVV

-65 GQYKKTGRCKLMVAS
+65 AQYKKIGRCRLMVAT
-80 GCLTQRY
+80 GCLAQRY

-94 MPELDV
+94 MPEIDV
-100 ILGTTSFP
+100 LMGTTSFP
-108 EIIEAINQ
+108 EIVEAINQ
-116 AAQGKRVMNIR
+116 AAQGKRVLNIR
-127 HPDFVLPEGL
+127 HPDFVIPEGL
-137 PRDSLEKSHYAYLR
+137 PRDSLENSHYAYLR
-151 IAEGCNNHCS
+151 IAEGCDNHCS
-161 YCIIPKLR
+161 YCIIPRIR
-169 GSYRSRRWQDILE
+169 GRYRSRRWEDILE
-182 EGRSIVSGGAKEVIL
+182 EGRSLVSGGAKELIL

-215 PWLINK
+215 PWLLSK
-221 LCEIDGLHWLRLLY
+221 LCDIDGLYWLRLLY

-247 TMRDQSKLCNYL
+247 TMNAQPKLCNYL

-268 KILKLMNRRTTADQ
+268 RILRSMKRRTTAAQ
-282 TERLLNHLKENIP
+282 TERLLSYVKENIP
-295 GLVIRSTAIV
+295 GVVIRSTLIV

-315 QKLLTLVRKGYID
+315 QKLLNLVRKGYID

-342 AFGFS
+342 AYGFS
-347 GRVPRRTAE
+347 GRVPRSTAE
-356 ERKEILMLEQQQI
+356 ERREILMLEQQRI
-369 SLRNNR
+369 SIRNNR
-375 AMVGQVLEVMTDGHD
+375 AMVGKVLEVLTDGHD
-390 QNGYYG
+390 QDGYYG

-407 TVLFHSDKEIKAGE
+407 AVLFHSDREIKAGE
-421 FVRVKVE
+421 YVRVKVE

>member
-1 MQKVS
+1 MQRVS
-6 IVTLGCPKN
+6 IITLGCPKN

-31 SYEQDPALADIIVV
+31 TYEQDPALADIIVV

-65 GQYKKTGRCKLMVAS
+65 AQYKKTGRCRLMVAS
-80 GCLTQRY
+80 GCLAQRY

-94 MPELDV
+94 MPEIDV
-100 ILGTTSFP
+100 LLGTTSFP
-108 EIIEAINQ
+108 EIIEAVKQ
-116 AAQGKRVMNIR
+116 AAQGKRVLNIR
-127 HPDFVLPEGL
+127 HPDSVIPEGL

-151 IAEGCNNHCS
+151 IAEGCDNHCS
-161 YCIIPKLR
+161 YCIIPRIR
-169 GSYRSRRWQDILE
+169 GSYRSRRWEDILE
-182 EGRSIVSGGAKEVIL
+182 EGKFLVSGGVKELIL
-197 IAQDTTGYG
+197 VAQDTTGYG

-221 LCEIDGLHWLRLLY
+221 LCEIDGLHWMRLLY

-268 KILKLMNRRTTADQ
+268 RILRLMNRRTTAAQ
-282 TERLLNHLKENIP
+282 TERLLNYVKENIP
-295 GLVIRSTAIV
+295 GVIIRSTVIV
-305 GFPGETDDDF
+305 GFPGETEDDF
-315 QKLLTLVRKGYID
+315 KRLLTLVRKGYID

-342 AFGFS
+342 AYGFS
-347 GRVPRRTAE
+347 GRVPRSTAE
-356 ERKEILMLEQQQI
+356 QRREILMLEQQQI
-369 SLRNNR
+369 SLKNNR
-375 AMVGQVLEVMTDGHD
+375 EMVGKVLEVLTDGRD
-390 QNGYYG
+390 RDGYYG

-407 TVLFHSDKEIKAGE
+407 TVLFHSDKEIMAGE
-421 FVRVKVE
+421 YVRVKVE

>member
-1 MQKVS
+1 MQRVS
-6 IVTLGCPKN
+6 IITLGCPKN

-31 SYEQDPALADIIVV
+31 TYEQDPALADIIVV

-65 GQYKKTGRCKLMVAS
+65 AQYKKTGRCRLMVAS
-80 GCLTQRY
+80 GCLAQRY

-94 MPELDV
+94 MPEIDV
-100 ILGTTSFP
+100 LLGTTSFP
-108 EIIEAINQ
+108 EIIEAVKQ
-116 AAQGKRVMNIR
+116 AAQGKRVLNIR
-127 HPDFVLPEGL
+127 HPDFAIPEGL
-137 PRDSLEKSHYAYLR
+137 PRDSLEKSHFAYLR
-151 IAEGCNNHCS
+151 IAEGCDNHCS
-161 YCIIPKLR
+161 YCIIPRIR
-169 GSYRSRRWQDILE
+169 GSYRSRRWEDILE
-182 EGRSIVSGGAKEVIL
+182 EGKFLVSDGAKELIL
-197 IAQDTTGYG
+197 VAQDTTGYG

-221 LCEIDGLHWLRLLY
+221 LCEIDGLHWMRLLY

-268 KILKLMNRRTTADQ
+268 RILRLMNRRTTAAQ
-282 TERLLNHLKENIP
+282 TERLLNYVKENIP
-295 GLVIRSTAIV
+295 GVIIRSTVIV
-305 GFPGETDDDF
+305 GFPGETEDDF
-315 QKLLTLVRKGYID
+315 KRLLTLVRKGYID

-342 AFGFS
+342 AYGFS
-347 GRVPRRTAE
+347 GRVPRSTAE
-356 ERKEILMLEQQQI
+356 QRREILMLEQQQI
-369 SLRNNR
+369 SLKNNR
-375 AMVGQVLEVMTDGHD
+375 EMVGKVLEVLTDGRD
-390 QNGYYG
+390 RDGYYG

-407 TVLFHSDKEIKAGE
+407 AVLFHSDREIKAGE
-421 FVRVKVE
+421 YVRVKVE

-439 VG
+439 V

>member
-1 MQKVS
+1 
-6 IVTLGCPKN
+6 
-15 QADSEM
+15 
-21 IKGLLMEKGY
+21 MEKGY
-31 SYEQDPALADIIVV
+31 YYEQDPALADIIVV

-55 QESINTLLEM
+55 LESINTLLEM
-65 GQYKKTGRCKLMVAS
+65 AQYKKTGRCRLMVAS

-94 MPELDV
+94 MPEIDV
-100 ILGTTSFP
+100 LMGTTSFP
-108 EIIEAINQ
+108 EIVEAINQ
-116 AAQGKRVMNIR
+116 AAQGRRVLNIR

-137 PRDSLEKSHYAYLR
+137 PRNSLEKSHYAYLR
-151 IAEGCNNHCS
+151 IAEGCDNHCS
-161 YCIIPKLR
+161 YCIIPRIR
-169 GSYRSRRWQDILE
+169 GSYRSRRWEDIFE
-182 EGRSIVSGGAKEVIL
+182 EGKSLVSDGAKELIL

-215 PWLINK
+215 PWLLSK
-221 LCEIDGLHWLRLLY
+221 LCEIDGLYWLRLLY

-247 TMRDQSKLCNYL
+247 TMRDQPKLCKYL

-268 KILKLMNRRTTADQ
+268 SILKSMNRRTTAAQ
-282 TERLLNHLKENIP
+282 TERLLNFVKENIP
-295 GLVIRSTAIV
+295 GLVIRSTVIV

-315 QKLLTLVRKGYID
+315 KKLLSLVRKGYID

-342 AFGFS
+342 AYDFS
-347 GRVPRRTAE
+347 DRVLRSTAQERR
-356 ERKEILMLEQQQI
+356 EILMLEQQQI

-375 AMVGQVLEVMTDGHD
+375 AMAGKVLEVLTDGHD
-390 QNGYYG
+390 RDGYYG

-407 TVLFHSDKEIKAGE
+407 MVLFHSDKEIKAGE
-421 FVRVKVE
+421 YVRVKVE

>member
-1 MQKVS
+1 MQRVS
-6 IVTLGCPKN
+6 IITLGCPKN

-31 SYEQDPALADIIVV
+31 TYEQDPALADIIVV

-65 GQYKKTGRCKLMVAS
+65 AQYKKTGRCRLMVAS
-80 GCLTQRY
+80 GCLAQRY

-94 MPELDV
+94 MPEIDV
-100 ILGTTSFP
+100 LLGTTSFP
-108 EIIEAINQ
+108 EIIEAVKQ
-116 AAQGKRVMNIR
+116 AAQGKRVLNIR
-127 HPDFVLPEGL
+127 HPDFAIPEGL

-151 IAEGCNNHCS
+151 IAEGCDNHCS
-161 YCIIPKLR
+161 YCVIPRIR
-169 GSYRSRRWQDILE
+169 GKYRSRRWEDILE
-182 EGRSIVSGGAKEVIL
+182 EGKSLVSGGAKELIL
-197 IAQDTTGYG
+197 VAQDTTGYG

-221 LCEIDGLHWLRLLY
+221 LCEIDGLHWMRLLY

-268 KILKLMNRRTTADQ
+268 RILRLMNRRTTAAQ
-282 TERLLNHLKENIP
+282 TERLLNYVKENIP
-295 GLVIRSTAIV
+295 GVIIRSTVIV
-305 GFPGETDDDF
+305 GFPGETEDDF
-315 QKLLTLVRKGYID
+315 KRLLTLVRKGYID

-342 AFGFS
+342 AYGFS
-347 GRVPRRTAE
+347 GRVPRSTAE
-356 ERKEILMLEQQQI
+356 QRREILMLEQQQI
-369 SLRNNR
+369 SLKNNR
-375 AMVGQVLEVMTDGHD
+375 EMVGKVLEVLTDGRD
-390 QNGYYG
+390 RDGYYG

-407 TVLFHSDKEIKAGE
+407 TVLFHSDKEIMAGE
-421 FVRVKVE
+421 YVRVKVE

>member
-1 MQKVS
+1 MQRVS
-6 IVTLGCPKN
+6 IITLGCPKN

-31 SYEQDPALADIIVV
+31 TYEQDPALADIIVV

-55 QESINTLLEM
+55 LESINTLLEM
-65 GQYKKTGRCKLMVAS
+65 AQYKKTVRCRLMVAS
-80 GCLTQRY
+80 GCLAQRY

-94 MPELDV
+94 MPEIDV
-100 ILGTTSFP
+100 LLGTTSFP
-108 EIIEAINQ
+108 EIIEAVKQ
-116 AAQGKRVMNIR
+116 AAQGKRVLNIR
-127 HPDFVLPEGL
+127 HPDSVIPEGL

-151 IAEGCNNHCS
+151 IAEGCDNHCS
-161 YCIIPKLR
+161 YCIIPRIR
-169 GSYRSRRWQDILE
+169 GSYRSRRWEDILE
-182 EGRSIVSGGAKEVIL
+182 EGKFLVSGGVKELIL
-197 IAQDTTGYG
+197 VAQDTTGYG

-221 LCEIDGLHWLRLLY
+221 LCEIDGLHWMRLLY

-268 KILKLMNRRTTADQ
+268 RILRLMNRRTTAAQ
-282 TERLLNHLKENIP
+282 TERLLNYVKENIP
-295 GLVIRSTAIV
+295 GVIIRSTVIV

-315 QKLLTLVRKGYID
+315 KKLLALIRKGYID

-342 AFGFS
+342 AYGFS
-347 GRVPRRTAE
+347 GRVPRSTAE
-356 ERKEILMLEQQQI
+356 QRREILMLEQQQI
-369 SLRNNR
+369 SLKNNR
-375 AMVGQVLEVMTDGHD
+375 EMVGKVLEVLADGRD
-390 QNGYYG
+390 RDGYYG

-407 TVLFHSDKEIKAGE
+407 MVLFHSDKEIKAGE
-421 FVRVKVE
+421 YVRVKVE

>member
-15 QADSEM
+15 QADSEL

-31 SYEQDPALADIIVV
+31 SYEQDPALADVIVV

-65 GQYKKTGRCKLMVAS
+65 AQYKKIGRCRLMVAT
-80 GCLTQRY
+80 GCLAQRY

-94 MPELDV
+94 MPEIDV
-100 ILGTTSFP
+100 LMGTTSFP
-108 EIIEAINQ
+108 EIVEAINQ
-116 AAQGKRVMNIR
+116 AAQGKRVLNIR
-127 HPDFVLPEGL
+127 HPDFFIPEGL
-137 PRDSLEKSHYAYLR
+137 PRDSLENSHYAYLR
-151 IAEGCNNHCS
+151 IAEGCDNHCS
-161 YCIIPKLR
+161 YCIIPRIR
-169 GSYRSRRWQDILE
+169 GRYRSRRWEDILE
-182 EGRSIVSGGAKEVIL
+182 EGRSLVSGGAKELIL

-215 PWLINK
+215 PWLLSK
-221 LCEIDGLHWLRLLY
+221 LCDIDGLYWLRLLY

-247 TMRDQSKLCNYL
+247 TMNAQPKLCNYL

-268 KILKLMNRRTTADQ
+268 RILRSMNRRTTAAQ
-282 TERLLNHLKENIP
+282 TERLLNYVKENIP
-295 GLVIRSTAIV
+295 GVVIRSTVIV

-315 QKLLTLVRKGYID
+315 RKLLALIRKGYID

-342 AFGFS
+342 AYGFS
-347 GRVPRRTAE
+347 GRVPRSTAR

-375 AMVGQVLEVMTDGHD
+375 AMVGKVLEVLTDGHD
-390 QNGYYG
+390 RDGYYG

-407 TVLFHSDKEIKAGE
+407 AVLFHSDKEIKAGE
-421 FVRVKVE
+421 YVRVKVE

>member
-15 QADSEM
+15 QADSEL

-31 SYEQDPALADIIVV
+31 SYEQDPALADVIVV

-65 GQYKKTGRCKLMVAS
+65 AQYKKIGRCRLMVAT
-80 GCLTQRY
+80 GCLAQRY

-94 MPELDV
+94 MPEIDV
-100 ILGTTSFP
+100 LVGTTSFP
-108 EIIEAINQ
+108 EIVEAINQ
-116 AAQGKRVMNIR
+116 AAQGKRVLNIR
-127 HPDFVLPEGL
+127 HPDFVIPEGL
-137 PRDSLEKSHYAYLR
+137 PRDSLENSHYAYLR
-151 IAEGCNNHCS
+151 IAEGCDNHCS
-161 YCIIPKLR
+161 YCIIPRIR
-169 GSYRSRRWQDILE
+169 GRYRSRCWEDILE
-182 EGRSIVSGGAKEVIL
+182 EGRSLVSGGAKELIL

-215 PWLINK
+215 PWLLSK
-221 LCEIDGLHWLRLLY
+221 LCDIDGLYWLRLLY

-247 TMRDQSKLCNYL
+247 TMNAQPKLCNYL

-268 KILKLMNRRTTADQ
+268 RILRSMNRRTTAAQ
-282 TERLLNHLKENIP
+282 TERLLSYVKENIP
-295 GLVIRSTAIV
+295 GVVIRSTLIV

-315 QKLLTLVRKGYID
+315 QKLLNLVRKGYID

-342 AFGFS
+342 AYGFS
-347 GRVPRRTAE
+347 GRVPRSTAE
-356 ERKEILMLEQQQI
+356 ERREILMLEQQRI
-369 SLRNNR
+369 SIRNNR
-375 AMVGQVLEVMTDGHD
+375 AMVGKVLEVLTDGHD
-390 QNGYYG
+390 QDGYYG

-407 TVLFHSDKEIKAGE
+407 AVLFHSDREIKAGE
-421 FVRVKVE
+421 YVRVKVE

>member
-15 QADSEM
+15 QADSEI

-31 SYEQDPALADIIVV
+31 FYEQDPALADVIVV

-65 GQYKKTGRCKLMVAS
+65 GQYKKTGRCRLMVAS

-87 GKELMRE
+87 GKDLMRE
-94 MPELDV
+94 MPEIDV

-108 EIIEAINQ
+108 EIIEAVDQ
-116 AAQGKRVMNIR
+116 AAQGKRVLNIR

-137 PRDSLEKSHYAYLR
+137 PRNSLGNSHYAYLR
-151 IAEGCNNHCS
+151 IAEGCDNHCS
-161 YCIIPKLR
+161 YCIIPRIR
-169 GSYRSRRWQDILE
+169 GSYRSRRREDILE
-182 EGRSIVSGGAKEVIL
+182 EGKALVSGGAKEVIL

-215 PWLINK
+215 PWLLNK
-221 LCEIDGLHWLRLLY
+221 LCEIDGLYWLRLLY

-247 TMRDQSKLCNYL
+247 TMRVQPKLCSYL

-268 KILKLMNRRTTADQ
+268 RILRLMNRRTTAAQ
-282 TERLLNHLKENIP
+282 TEKLLNYLKENIP
-295 GLVIRSTAIV
+295 GLVIRSTVIV

-315 QKLLTLVRKGYID
+315 QRLLTLVRKGYID

-342 AFGFS
+342 AYGFS
-347 GRVPRRTAE
+347 GRVPRSTAE
-356 ERKEILMLEQQQI
+356 QRREILMLEQQQV
-369 SLRNNR
+369 SLKNNR
-375 AMVGQVLEVMTDGHD
+375 ELVGQVLEVMTDGHD
-390 QNGYYG
+390 QDGYYG

-407 TVLFHSDKEIKAGE
+407 MVLFHSDKEIKAGE
-421 FVRVKVE
+421 YVRVKVE

>member
-1 MQKVS
+1 MQRVS
-6 IVTLGCPKN
+6 IITLGCPKN

-31 SYEQDPALADIIVV
+31 TYEQDPALADIIVV

-65 GQYKKTGRCKLMVAS
+65 AQYKKTGRCGLMVAS
-80 GCLTQRY
+80 GCLAQRY

-94 MPELDV
+94 MPEIDV
-100 ILGTTSFP
+100 LLGTTSFP
-108 EIIEAINQ
+108 EIIEAVKQ
-116 AAQGKRVMNIR
+116 AAQGKRVLNIR
-127 HPDFVLPEGL
+127 HPDFAIPEGL

-151 IAEGCNNHCS
+151 IAEGCDNHCS
-161 YCIIPKLR
+161 YCIIPRIR
-169 GSYRSRRWQDILE
+169 GSYRSRRWEDILE
-182 EGRSIVSGGAKEVIL
+182 EGKFLVSDGAKELIL
-197 IAQDTTGYG
+197 VAQDTTGYG

-221 LCEIDGLHWLRLLY
+221 LCEIDGLHWMRLLY

-268 KILKLMNRRTTADQ
+268 RILRLMNRRTTAAQ
-282 TERLLNHLKENIP
+282 TERLLNYVKENIP
-295 GLVIRSTAIV
+295 GVIIRSTVIV
-305 GFPGETDDDF
+305 GFPGETEDDF
-315 QKLLTLVRKGYID
+315 KRLLTLVRKGYID

-342 AFGFS
+342 AYGFS
-347 GRVPRRTAE
+347 GRVPRSTAE
-356 ERKEILMLEQQQI
+356 QRREILMLEQQQI
-369 SLRNNR
+369 SLKNNR
-375 AMVGQVLEVMTDGHD
+375 EMVGKVLEVLTDGRD
-390 QNGYYG
+390 RDGYYG

-407 TVLFHSDKEIKAGE
+407 TVLFHSDKEIMAGE
-421 FVRVKVE
+421 YVRVKVE

>member
-1 MQKVS
+1 MQRVS

-31 SYEQDPALADIIVV
+31 TYEQDPAQADIIVV

-65 GQYKKTGRCKLMVAS
+65 AQYKKTGRCRLMVAS
-80 GCLTQRY
+80 GCLAQRY

-94 MPELDV
+94 MPEIDV
-100 ILGTTSFP
+100 LLGTTSFP
-108 EIIEAINQ
+108 EIIEAVKQ
-116 AAQGKRVMNIR
+116 AAQGKRVLNIR
-127 HPDFVLPEGL
+127 HPDFAIPEGL
-137 PRDSLEKSHYAYLR
+137 PRDSLEKSHFAYLR
-151 IAEGCNNHCS
+151 IAEGCDNHCS
-161 YCIIPKLR
+161 YCVIPRIR
-169 GSYRSRRWQDILE
+169 GKYRSRRWEDILE
-182 EGRSIVSGGAKEVIL
+182 EGKSLVSGGAKELIL
-197 IAQDTTGYG
+197 VAQDTTGYG

-221 LCEIDGLHWLRLLY
+221 LCEIDGLHWMRLLY

-268 KILKLMNRRTTADQ
+268 RILRLMNRRTTAAQ
-282 TERLLNHLKENIP
+282 TERLLNYVKENIP
-295 GLVIRSTAIV
+295 GVIIRSTVIV
-305 GFPGETDDDF
+305 GFPGETEDDF
-315 QKLLTLVRKGYID
+315 KRLLTLVRKGYID

-342 AFGFS
+342 AYGFS
-347 GRVPRRTAE
+347 GRVPRSTAE
-356 ERKEILMLEQQQI
+356 QRREILMLEQQQI
-369 SLRNNR
+369 SLKNNR
-375 AMVGQVLEVMTDGHD
+375 EMVGKVLEVLTDGRD
-390 QNGYYG
+390 RDGYYG

-407 TVLFHSDKEIKAGE
+407 TVLFHSDKEIMAGE
-421 FVRVKVE
+421 YVRVKVE

-439 VG
+439 V

>member
-1 MQKVS
+1 MQRVS
-6 IVTLGCPKN
+6 IITLGCPKN

-31 SYEQDPALADIIVV
+31 TYEQDPALADIIVV

-65 GQYKKTGRCKLMVAS
+65 AQYKKTGRCRLMVAS
-80 GCLTQRY
+80 GCLAQRY

-94 MPELDV
+94 MPEIDV
-100 ILGTTSFP
+100 LLGTTSFP
-108 EIIEAINQ
+108 EIIEAVKQ
-116 AAQGKRVMNIR
+116 AAQGKRVLNIR
-127 HPDFVLPEGL
+127 HPDFAIPEGL

-151 IAEGCNNHCS
+151 IAEGCDNHCS
-161 YCIIPKLR
+161 YCIIPRIR
-169 GSYRSRRWQDILE
+169 GSYRSRRWEDILE
-182 EGRSIVSGGAKEVIL
+182 EGKFLVSDGAKELIL
-197 IAQDTTGYG
+197 VAQDTTGYG

-221 LCEIDGLHWLRLLY
+221 LCEIDGLHWMRLLY

-268 KILKLMNRRTTADQ
+268 RILRLMNRRTTAAQ
-282 TERLLNHLKENIP
+282 TERLLNYVKENIP
-295 GLVIRSTAIV
+295 GVIIRSTVIV
-305 GFPGETDDDF
+305 GFPGETEDDF
-315 QKLLTLVRKGYID
+315 KRLLTLVRKGYID

-342 AFGFS
+342 AYGFS
-347 GRVPRRTAE
+347 GRVPRSTAE
-356 ERKEILMLEQQQI
+356 QRREILMLEQQQI
-369 SLRNNR
+369 SLKNNR
-375 AMVGQVLEVMTDGHD
+375 EMVGKVLEVLTDGRD
-390 QNGYYG
+390 RDGYYG

-407 TVLFHSDKEIKAGE
+407 TVLFHSDKEIMAGE
-421 FVRVKVE
+421 YVRVKVE

>member
-15 QADSEM
+15 LAESEI

-31 SYEQDPALADIIVV
+31 YYEQDPALADIIVV

-55 QESINTLLEM
+55 LESINTLLEM
-65 GQYKKTGRCKLMVAS
+65 AQYKKTGRCRLMVAS

-94 MPELDV
+94 MPEIDV
-100 ILGTTSFP
+100 LMGTTSFP
-108 EIIEAINQ
+108 EIVEAINQ
-116 AAQGKRVMNIR
+116 AAQGRRVLNIR

-137 PRDSLEKSHYAYLR
+137 PRNSLEKSHYAYLR
-151 IAEGCNNHCS
+151 IAEGCDNHCS
-161 YCIIPKLR
+161 YCIIPRIR
-169 GSYRSRRWQDILE
+169 GSYRSRRWEDIFE
-182 EGRSIVSGGAKEVIL
+182 EGKSLVSDGAKELIL

-221 LCEIDGLHWLRLLY
+221 LCEIDGLYWLRLLY

-247 TMRDQSKLCNYL
+247 TMRDQPKLCKYL

-268 KILKLMNRRTTADQ
+268 SILKSMNRRTTAAQ
-282 TERLLNHLKENIP
+282 TERLLNFVKENIP
-295 GLVIRSTAIV
+295 GLVIRSTVIV

-315 QKLLTLVRKGYID
+315 KKLLSLVRKGYID
-328 RLGVFVYSREEDTP
+328 RLGVFVYSREE
-342 AFGFS
+342 
-347 GRVPRRTAE
+347 
-356 ERKEILMLEQQQI
+356 
-369 SLRNNR
+369 
-375 AMVGQVLEVMTDGHD
+375 
-390 QNGYYG
+390 
-396 RTYGDAPEIDN
+396 
-407 TVLFHSDKEIKAGE
+407 
-421 FVRVKVE
+421 
-428 HALEYDLVGRV
+428 
-439 VG
+439 